1 MKTINNNIS
10 EDILSFEN
18 SKEIV
23 RLGFTI
29 KSYPYSYYNH
39 KGEYKGDITDYIQ
52 AVVARKDLS
61 ELKSI
66 AAPTIALA
74 VKWIFENYQIWISVD
89 LTDTTTE
96 YYFQPTIFT
105 SNDRWYNDED
115 FTDGAKSICKYSE
128 WKFNTSQEAYQVA
141 INYTLLNL
149 IK

>member
-23 RLGFTI
+23 RLGFNI
-29 KSYPYSYYNH
+29 KSFPYSYYNH
-39 KGEYKGDITDYIQ
+39 KGEYEGDMTDYIK
-52 AVVARKDLS
+52 ATVARKDLS

-66 AAPTIALA
+66 PAPTIALA
-74 VKWIFENYQIWISVD
+74 IKWILENYQIWIFPEWQFGRGKWLFTIYKLDSYD
-89 LTDTTTE
+89 ETIKIQENHYKKLGEEEYDTL
-96 YYFQPTIFT
+96 
-105 SNDRWYNDED
+105 
-115 FTDGAKSICKYSE
+115 
-128 WKFNTSQEAYQVA
+128 QEAYQAA